1 MTSLEQRETRIESPP
16 SVLDSTFVAR
26 LEPGRRVA
34 VREGHVV
41 WSFEVTPV
49 GSEGWALL
57 RPVSYGRALVV
68 GVPDAE
74 QIRRFREAADPDVPR
89 DTVPGICVGTVYEA
103 VAHEPWLDTLP
114 DEISRELTGAM
125 GHRGRR

>member
-1 MTSLEQRETRIESPP
+1 MTELKQRNTAWESPP

-26 LEPGRRVA
+26 LVPGRRVA

-41 WSFEVTPV
+41 WSFEVTPAEA
-49 GSEGWALL
+49 EGWALL

-68 GVPDAE
+68 GAPDPE
-74 QIRRFREAADPDVPR
+74 QIRRYREAVDAQPATETAV
-89 DTVPGICVGTVYEA
+89 GICVGTAYES

-114 DEISRELTGAM
+114 DEVSRDLTLCG
-125 GHRGRR
+125 GRRGR